1 MHLQEAVIMIMR
13 IMKGIITDM
22 CVLYRNMYLLIRN
35 TYVLTRNMDL
45 VTVNKKKK

>member
-1 MHLQEAVIMIMR
+1 MR

-22 CVLYRNMYLLIRN
+22 YVLYRNMYLLIRN

-45 VTVNKKKK
+45 VMMMTNKEK